1 MPTIIDQNGQKE
13 VTQQE
18 YDIYIAS
25 ISPTLQQLKEYKIQE
40 LENITREH
48 ISKNIYFEI
57 EKSVRTSQPL
67 PTWVND
73 FVNAITEKNH
83 NLKLQI
89 NLCLTINEL
98 NLIDGENFQVI
109 EYFDN
114 KKYTFLEDSFIFSL
128 NESYVFFSSYID

>member
-1 MPTIIDQNGQKE
+1 MPIIIDQNGQRE

-18 YDIYIAS
+18 YEVYIS
-25 ISPTLQQLKEYKIQE
+25 SVSPTLQQLKEYKIQE

-67 PTWVND
+67 PTWVNN
-73 FVNAITEKNH
+73 FVSFITEKNH
-83 NLKLQI
+83 DLKLQI

-98 NLIDGENFQVI
+98 NLINVSTVTE
-109 EYFDN
+109 
-114 KKYTFLEDSFIFSL
+114 
-128 NESYVFFSSYID
+128 

>member
-1 MPTIIDQNGQKE
+1 MPTIIDQNGHRE

-40 LENITREH
+40 LETLTRKY
-48 ISKNIYFEI
+48 ISENIYFEI
-57 EKSVRTSQPL
+57 EKSVRISQPV

-73 FVNAITEKNH
+73 FVNSITEKNN

-89 NLCLTINEL
+89 NSCLNTNEL
-98 NLIDGENFQVI
+98 NLIDV
-109 EYFDN
+109 Y
-114 KKYTFLEDSFIFSL
+114 SL
-128 NESYVFFSSYID
+128 TQI

>member
-18 YDIYIAS
+18 YDIYLAS

-83 NLKLQI
+83 NFCIKH
-89 NLCLTINEL
+89 N
-98 NLIDGENFQVI
+98 DR
-109 EYFDN
+109 
-114 KKYTFLEDSFIFSL
+114 
-128 NESYVFFSSYID
+128 

>member
-98 NLIDGENFQVI
+98 NLIDVSIII
-109 EYFDN
+109 E
-114 KKYTFLEDSFIFSL
+114 
-128 NESYVFFSSYID
+128 